1 LAEILIWLRESKTYS
16 IDDTLIEIAKTNM
29 DVNIAKS
36 WQKVEPN
43 SQENIKAL
51 VA

>member
-1 LAEILIWLRESKTYS
+1 M
-16 IDDTLIEIAKTNM
+16 LIEIAKTNM
-29 DVNIAKS
+29 EINIMKS

-43 SQENIKAL
+43 RQENIKAL

>member
-1 LAEILIWLRESKTYS
+1 MWPSKIQPWLSSNS

-29 DVNIAKS
+29 EINIMKS
-36 WQKVEPN
+36 WQKVEPTL
-43 SQENIKAL
+43 QENIKAL